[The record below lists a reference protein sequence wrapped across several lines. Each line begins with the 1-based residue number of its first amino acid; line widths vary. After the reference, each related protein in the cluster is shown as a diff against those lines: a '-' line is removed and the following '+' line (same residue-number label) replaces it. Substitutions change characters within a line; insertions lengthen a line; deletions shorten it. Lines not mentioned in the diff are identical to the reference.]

1 MKRKQQIL
9 AKLGMLS
16 LGIML
21 GLNLS
26 ALISKGMTIIVM
38 AMLGVAML
46 FEFLDGESFREIAEL
61 MVSTILGV
69 QIQKYFATP
78 IEFSLLITIMVIIAI
93 ATGIVVKSI
102 VVESGAFYN
111 FWINLKQKFAKP
123 YTDDEFVDY
132 DLDEGEPYPTD
143 EFGDAYDAI
152 PSDYVGETSSNEG
165 ESIINFEGN
174 TSENYDAEDA
184 NESGDSNGDDAGDNG
199 DNAQYT

>member
-78 IEFSLLITIMVIIAI
+78 IEFSVLVTIMAIIAI
-93 ATGIVVKSI
+93 VAVIVVKNII
-102 VVESGAFYN
+102 VEAGVFYN
-111 FWINLKQKFAKP
+111 CLDELKQRLAKP
-123 YTDDEFVDY
+123 YTNDEFVDY

-152 PSDYVGETSSNEG
+152 PSDYVGETSDNEG
-165 ESIINFEGN
+165 ENIINFEGN
-174 TSENYDAEDA
+174 TSEDYDAEDA
-184 NESGDSNGDDAGDNG
+184 SGEDA
-199 DNAQYT
+199 QHT

>member
-38 AMLGVAML
+38 AMLGVVML
-46 FEFLDGESFREIAEL
+46 FEFIEGESFRQLVEL
-61 MVSTILGV
+61 MASTVLGV
-69 QIQKYFATP
+69 ELQMYFATP
-78 IEFSLLITIMVIIAI
+78 IEFSVLITIMAI
-93 ATGIVVKSI
+93 VGIVAVIMVKNI
-102 VVESGAFYN
+102 VEEAGAFHN
-111 FWINLKQKFAKP
+111 CMIALRQKFANP